1 MYWLILQAIKLQTT
15 KKPKSATK
23 QLDGFN
29 QKMSEVIMHKI
40 MNVSNSQMMSSKEIA
55 QLTGKEH
62 KQVLRDIR
70 VLLEQI
76 GGTNLY
82 PEQYQVVT
90 LPNGMTGEIRLD
102 QELSIVLGTG
112 YSVQHRLSLV
122 RRWKELE
129 QQVAQPQFAI
139 PTSLSGALMLAAQQA
154 EQIEK
159 QQAVIAQQAPAVAFV
174 ERFVEADGL
183 HNVRQ
188 TAKALEMP
196 EKEFVS
202 RCIAAKIL
210 YRTNKALT
218 GYQQWKDAGYLTH
231 KEDEINGKARL
242 QVMFTPKGIAW
253 LGKRLIKAEAPKEAA
268 IVVNDPREAMFRALG
283 IRS

>member
-1 MYWLILQAIKLQTT
+1 MASNKN
-15 KKPKSATK
+15 
-23 QLDGFN
+23 DG
-29 QKMSEVIMHKI
+29 VIMHQL

-55 QLTGKEH
+55 QLTEKRH
-62 KQVLRDIR
+62 TDVLRDIR
-70 VLLEQI
+70 NMLSQLGNAE
-76 GGTNLY
+76 LRS
-82 PEQYQVVT
+82 EQYQVVT
-90 LPNGMTGEIRLD
+90 LPNGMTGEILLD

-112 YSVQHRLSLV
+112 YSTPHRLSLV
-122 RRWKELE
+122 RRWKKLE
-129 QQVAQPQFAI
+129 QQVAQPHFAI

-154 EQIEK
+154 EQIEQ
-159 QQAVIAQQAPAVAFV
+159 QQALIANQMPAVAFV

-188 TAKALEMP
+188 TAKALEIP

-253 LGKRLIKAEAPKEAA
+253 LGKRLIKSEEPKEAEV
-268 IVVNDPREAMFRALG
+268 IVNDLREAMFRALG
-283 IRS
+283 MRS